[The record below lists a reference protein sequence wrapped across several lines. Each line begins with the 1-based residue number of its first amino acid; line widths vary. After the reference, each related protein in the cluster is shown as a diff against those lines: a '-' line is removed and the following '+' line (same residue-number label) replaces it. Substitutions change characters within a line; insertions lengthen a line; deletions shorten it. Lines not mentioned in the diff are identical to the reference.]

1 LAGRLSRTR
10 VTGDSVGYES
20 ESGTV
25 FRVIGRLTA
34 IVLDCR
40 EAAPLARFWAE
51 VLGWAVRP
59 YDEAEVARLASLGYT
74 PETDPSVAVDA
85 PDGSLTLFCQK
96 VPEPRTVKNRMH
108 LDLRPA
114 SSVEWDRLL
123 ALGATVREE
132 HPEWTTMADPEGN
145 EFCVFR
151 QATA

>member
-1 LAGRLSRTR
+1 M
-10 VTGDSVGYES
+10 
-20 ESGTV
+20 
-25 FRVIGRLTA
+25 IGRLTA

-51 VLGWAVRP
+51 TLGWSVRA

-85 PDGSLTLFCQK
+85 PDGSVTLFCQQ

-108 LDLRPA
+108 LDLRLE
-114 SSVEWDRLL
+114 SSADRDRLL
-123 ALGATVREE
+123 ALGAAVREE
-132 HPEWTTMADPEGN
+132 HPEWTVMAVPEGN

-151 QATA
+151 QAAT